1 PPLFFS
7 HRYCA
12 PRYLPSFPTR
22 RSSDL
27 ATAQRRDGGRK
38 PRVLPLGEAM
48 PLDPDQL
55 DTDREVVTTR
65 APEQARDAGM
75 PGAIVA
81 GHELDQLAAPPDE
94 QVRRDTYPLELGER
108 RMGPHVEAIA
118 EECLDRAKAEAA
130 RRQAD
135 EMDDHG
141 VDRRGGPAVVVRRRT
156 AARPREPARR
166 VRVESAR
173 AHA

>member
-1 PPLFFS
+1 APLL
-7 HRYCA
+7 RIA
-12 PRYLPSFPTR
+12 PRVTQRRGSRWRSPPNPASTLGVSGPTGVPKTHDAGSVGQRSREPGEGGR
-22 RSSDL
+22 RQHAVPVEVRAGIDL
-27 ATAQRRDGGRK
+27 AAGRDVGMADREAQRVATAQRRDGGRK

-48 PLDPDQL
+48 PLVPDQL

-108 RMGPHVEAIA
+108 R
-118 EECLDRAKAEAA
+118 
-130 RRQAD
+130 
-135 EMDDHG
+135 
-141 VDRRGGPAVVVRRRT
+141 
-156 AARPREPARR
+156 
-166 VRVESAR
+166 
-173 AHA
+173 